1 MFMLY
6 AACII
11 ALCNISS
18 LLCMNSTPFI
28 VPYSYSMLNF
38 RSLINPVPSQAPIE
52 LNALNEQR
60 KQDQQESLCN
70 SLVPTHRDYMHDLYK
85 KVSLFLACKSPRY
98 QDLIQCIN
106 ACNDVKLEYSINE
119 DHMGKFAFC
128 RDTVNQKTSLFFYF
142 LKNYNQKA
150 ATSGEILPTTW
161 SPVAKRLNLV
171 GSCKV
176 IEVLIEDTNALLLNK
191 IPHYHELVSFIHSN
205 QKFDQLGNKGV
216 SFDEDWK
223 KKFVH
228 DAFAML
234 CSPEPYSTLRTI
246 IIMINGAKSKGLIQN
261 EKDLGYYALNTY
273 EPIFLE
279 NIKMKFSYN
288 RYKGKIAL
296 LCSCIEQ
303 YNTAC
308 GDKVT
313 PSVRLYHIYKTI
325 EPLHINFPDTFDINL
340 LNAEKIA
347 FAEYAEL
354 LDAIGE
360 IKKAYDDAVECCVKE
375 QYPSSLAL

>member
-6 AACII
+6 AACVI
-11 ALCNISS
+11 ALCNSFS
-18 LLCMNSTPFI
+18 LLCMHSIPFI

-38 RSLINPVPSQAPIE
+38 RNLINPAPSQAPIE
-52 LNALNEQR
+52 LNELN
-60 KQDQQESLCN
+60 N
-70 SLVPTHRDYMHDLYK
+70 SLVPTNRDYMYGLLYK
-85 KVSLFLACKSPRY
+85 KVGLFLACKSPRY

-106 ACNDVKLEYSINE
+106 ACNDVKQYGINE
-119 DHMGKFAFC
+119 DHMGKFAFR
-128 RDTVNQKTSLFFYF
+128 RDDVNQKTSLFFYF
-142 LKNYNQKA
+142 LKNYNQKV
-150 ATSGEILPTTW
+150 ATSREIPPTTW
-161 SPVAKRLNLV
+161 SPVAKKLNLV

-191 IPHYHELVSFIHSN
+191 IPHYYELVSFIHSN

-223 KKFVH
+223 KKFIH

-246 IIMINGAKSKGLIQN
+246 IIMINEAKKKSLIQE

-273 EPIFLE
+273 EPKLLE
-279 NIKMKFSYN
+279 NIKMKLSYDS
-288 RYKGKIAL
+288 YKGKIAL

-303 YNTAC
+303 YNRAC

-313 PSVRLYHIYKTI
+313 PSVRLYHIYKAI
-325 EPLHINFPDTFDINL
+325 VPLHIIFPDTFDINL

-360 IKKAYDDAVECCVKE
+360 IKEAYDDAVEYCVKK
-375 QYPSSLAL
+375 QYPLSST